1 MIFFAPR
8 GEHRLSRRKGLFK
21 KIRLHFFEKMH
32 FKRNPPL
39 DRDPACEGLLIKYY
53 IRYKHNKDNEGYKH
67 NRDYVKSRTPSA
79 FRARIKDFCFIIKI
93 IEESGVW

>member
-1 MIFFAPR
+1 MLR
-8 GEHRLSRRKGLFK
+8 CWK
-21 KIRLHFFEKMH
+21 K
-32 FKRNPPL
+32 KRNPPL
-39 DRDPACEGLLIKYY
+39 DRDPACEGLLTKYY
-53 IRYKHNKDNEGYKH
+53 VRYKHNKDNEGYKH